1 MRPSGSPLQLERR
14 RQRAIAL
21 LEHGWLPGKVATRV
35 GVDRRSVRR
44 WNAAYRRRGEAGIL
58 AKPVPGRP
66 LKLRP
71 RQQRRLVEV
80 LGDGAHAAGYATD
93 YWTRSRIVAVIRRRF
108 GVRYHV
114 DHIGRLLQN
123 LGWSPGHQRQRRRHG
138 EQAA

>member
-1 MRPSGSPLQLERR
+1 MRPSGSPLELERR

-21 LEHGWLPGKVATRV
+21 LEHGWTPGKVAARV

-44 WNAAYRRRGEAGIL
+44 WKAAYRRRGEAGIL

-80 LGDGAHAAGYATD
+80 LGEGAHAAGYATD
-93 YWTRSRIVAVIRRRF
+93 NWTSSRIVSVIRRRF
-108 GVRYHV
+108 GVHYHP

-123 LGWSPGHQRQRRRHG
+123 LGWSPRERRQRTRISR
-138 EQAA
+138 QAA